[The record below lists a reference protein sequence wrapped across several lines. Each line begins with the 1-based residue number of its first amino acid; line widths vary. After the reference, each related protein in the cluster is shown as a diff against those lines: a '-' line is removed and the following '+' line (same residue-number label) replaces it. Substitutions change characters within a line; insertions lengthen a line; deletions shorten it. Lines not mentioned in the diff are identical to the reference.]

1 MASKIAATAETIG
14 NPLEGLNRRL
24 SVIRDRVSGVAMKS
38 HNGFYLFGRAGT
50 SKTHTVRTTLEG
62 IGTKYEYH
70 SGHLTP
76 IGLFELLDTHHDR
89 VIVLDDV
96 SSIFKQTIALQILL
110 AALGTQAA
118 GSGFRI
124 VKYRKKG
131 VEQTVRFTGGIIGIS
146 NLELH
151 GDGVLTALKSR
162 VNYLKYNP
170 TDEQMEAMIRAVAG
184 NGWSGKGEAMK
195 PEECLQVAEFLITES
210 HRLSIRLDMR
220 NLVDKGYPD
229 YLQHRNGHAE
239 THWKDLIRTTL
250 EEQLVDLQHT
260 AAESSTREETKRKEQ
275 MIAKT
280 LAAEYPDRQ
289 SRFDKWF
296 ELTGKGE
303 RAMYRRMSEVGI

>member
-1 MASKIAATAETIG
+1 
-14 NPLEGLNRRL
+14 
-24 SVIRDRVSGVAMKS
+24 MKT
-38 HNGFYLFGRAGT
+38 HNGFYVYGRAGT
-50 SKTHTVRTTLEG
+50 SKTHTVRTTLES

-76 IGLFELLDTHHDR
+76 IGLFELLETHHDR

-96 SSIFKQTIALQILL
+96 SSIFKDKVALQILL

-118 GSGFRI
+118 GSACRVIKYKRKASDQRI
-124 VKYRKKG
+124 
-131 VEQTVRFTGGIIGIS
+131 RFTGGIIAIS

-162 VNYLKYNP
+162 VNYLKYDP
-170 TDEQMEAMIRAVAG
+170 TDEQMEAMIREVAAK
-184 NGWSGKGEAMK
+184 GWTGKGEAMQSQ
-195 PEECLQVAEFLITES
+195 ECLQVADFLIAES
-210 HRLSIRLDMR
+210 HRLNIRLDMR

-229 YLQHRNGHAE
+229 FLQHRNGHSE

-260 AAESSTREETKRKEQ
+260 AAESGTREETKRKEQ

-280 LAAEYPDRQ
+280 LAAEYPDRA
-289 SRFDKWF
+289 SRVAKWI
-296 ELTGKGE
+296 ELTGKTQ
-303 RAMYRRMSEVGI
+303 RAMYRRLVEVGK